1 MESEKRSRSCDL
13 CIVLGSSLVVYP
25 AAMIPQYAQ
34 QGGAK
39 LVIINMGPT
48 EMDRM
53 ADIRIDA
60 RAGEV
65 TPKILELVKKKMGT
79 G

>member
-1 MESEKRSRSCDL
+1 MESEKRSRACDL
-13 CIVLGSSLVVYP
+13 CIVLGSSLIVYP

-34 QGGAK
+34 QSGAK
-39 LVIINMGPT
+39 LVIINMGTT

-60 RAGEV
+60 KAGEV
-65 TPKILELVKKKMGT
+65 TPKILELAKKKMSIG
-79 G
+79 

>member
-1 MESEKRSRSCDL
+1 
-13 CIVLGSSLVVYP
+13 VVYP
-25 AAMIPQYAQ
+25 AALIPRYAQ

-53 ADIRIDA
+53 ADIRIEA
-60 RAGEV
+60 KAGEV
-65 TPKILELVKKKMGT
+65 TPQIIDRAKLKMRVE
-79 G
+79 